1 MQIFTVLIV
10 LALAIAVF
18 ITTPAGKKLA
28 ARFGLILSNKGMASN
43 EDHDY
48 LLRVCDGDIDELSAR
63 LKTAR
68 RSNPDMTE
76 AEAYRRAIRVHLRD
90 KM

>member
-1 MQIFTVLIV
+1 MQIFTLLVV

-18 ITTPAGKKLA
+18 LTTPAGKKLA
-28 ARFGLILSNKGMASN
+28 ARLGLSLSNKGMASN
-43 EDHDY
+43 EDHEY
-48 LLRVCDGDIDELSAR
+48 LLRVCDDDIDELSAR
-63 LKTAR
+63 LRTAR

>member
-1 MQIFTVLIV
+1 MQIFTVLVV
-10 LALAIAVF
+10 LGLAIAVF
-18 ITTPAGKKLA
+18 LTTPAGKKLA
-28 ARFGLILSNKGMASN
+28 ARLGLRFSSKGMASN
-43 EDHDY
+43 EDHEY
-48 LLRVCDGDIDELSAR
+48 LLRVCNGDFDQLSAR